1 MFRTLIV
8 LASLTSLSTGVLAQ
22 GNIFL
27 RTGDYD
33 YQLTK
38 IHSDLS
44 FFAINVEFS
53 APLTSGAYD
62 NPDVISISLWVRGNL
77 APGTPSGF
85 TDFDHPW
92 QFSGT
97 DFYSRGGSLR
107 FEISNDADLSDGI
120 QVSEL
125 VGDGVVLTVDGREI
139 DYGSYHP
146 AIFELRADGTGRI
159 QNSNNIVTLDPLIE
173 VDFGEEYITDL
184 RFNPETTT
192 IFTSVRTP
200 DVEGRRSGSGSIGA
214 LELTVMLALML
225 MTLYRTRRIM
235 SRMSSA

>member
-1 MFRTLIV
+1 MLRKLIV
-8 LASLTSLSTGVLAQ
+8 LALLTSLSSGALAQ

-38 IHSDLS
+38 THSDLY
-44 FFAINVEFS
+44 FFSVNVEFA
-53 APLTSGAYD
+53 APLVPGVYN
-62 NPDVISISLWVRGNL
+62 NPDAVTISLWVRGNL

-85 TDFDHPW
+85 ADFDHPW
-92 QFSGT
+92 RFSGT
-97 DFYSRGGSLR
+97 EFYNRGGSLR
-107 FEISNDADLSDGI
+107 FEISNAAVLSDGI

-125 VGDGVVLTVDGREI
+125 VGDGIVLTVDSREI

-159 QNSNNIVTLDPLIE
+159 QNSNNIVTLDPLNE

-184 RFNPETTT
+184 MFDPGNTTVIT
-192 IFTSVRTP
+192 DVRESDIDT
-200 DVEGRRSGSGSIGA
+200 RQIGSGSINA
-214 LELTVMLALML
+214 LDLFVMLTLMFF
-225 MTLYRTRRIM
+225 YRTQRKMNRAN
-235 SRMSSA
+235 SE

>member
-1 MFRTLIV
+1 MLRKLIV
-8 LASLTSLSTGVLAQ
+8 LALMTSLSSGALAQ

-27 RTGDYD
+27 RTSYYD

-38 IHSDLS
+38 THSDLS
-44 FFAINVEFS
+44 FFAVSVEFA
-53 APLTSGAYD
+53 APLVPGVYN
-62 NPDVISISLWVRGNL
+62 NPDAVTISLWVRGNL

-85 TDFDHPW
+85 ADFDHPW
-92 QFSGT
+92 KFSGSE
-97 DFYSRGGSLR
+97 FYNRGGSLR
-107 FEISNDADLSDGI
+107 FEISNAAVLSDGI

-159 QNSNNIVTLDPLIE
+159 QNSNNIVTLDPLNE

-184 RFNPETTT
+184 RFDPGNTT
-192 IFTSVRTP
+192 IFTNVRVSDIDT
-200 DVEGRRSGSGSIGA
+200 RRTGSGSINA
-214 LELTVMLALML
+214 LDLLAMLTLML
-225 MTLYRTRRIM
+225 FYRAKRKKNRAN
-235 SRMSSA
+235 SE

>member
-1 MFRTLIV
+1 MLRKLIV
-8 LASLTSLSTGVLAQ
+8 LALMTSLSSGALAQ

-27 RTGDYD
+27 RTAYSD

-38 IHSDLS
+38 THSDLS
-44 FFAINVEFS
+44 FFVVDVEFA
-53 APLTSGAYD
+53 APLVPGVYN
-62 NPDVISISLWVRGNL
+62 NPDAVTISLWVRGNL

-85 TDFDHPW
+85 ADFDHPW
-92 QFSGT
+92 KFSGSE
-97 DFYSRGGSLR
+97 FYNRGGSLR
-107 FEISNDADLSDGI
+107 FEISNAAVLSDGI

-159 QNSNNIVTLDPLIE
+159 QNSNNIVTLDPLNE

-184 RFNPETTT
+184 RFDPGNTT
-192 IFTSVRTP
+192 IFTNVRVSDIDT
-200 DVEGRRSGSGSIGA
+200 RRTGSGSINA
-214 LELTVMLALML
+214 LDLLAMLTLML
-225 MTLYRTRRIM
+225 FYRAKRKKNRAN
-235 SRMSSA
+235 SE